1 MAGYVRQS
9 VASIVNGLNITAPPL
24 NAEFNSLQSAFNGTT
39 GHTHDGTTGEAPK
52 IALATSV
59 SGYLPALNG
68 GVGGRNNNTA
78 TTDPTTGSDVNSGY
92 APGSIWVNTTT
103 DRVYVCIDNSASA
116 AIWAESVGIVSNVIT
131 PQITNTVDIGSSSF
145 RFKDAY
151 FAGLL
156 TSASGAFGTASIDT
170 LTVSTAATFT
180 PISVFNGGVTITGA
194 STINSAVLG
203 NVTPAAITG
212 TLITATTGFSGA
224 LTGDVTGNV
233 TAAAGT
239 STFNNATVNGTLT
252 ATLTGNVSASS
263 GTSTFNDVT
272 INGSLNMNL
281 GSAGTIT
288 GLSTPSNASD
298 AATKSYVDTADALKL
313 NLSGG
318 TMSGNIAMG
327 TNLITGLGAPVSGAD
342 ATTKTYVDTADALK
356 LNLSGGTMS
365 GNIAMG
371 ASKVTGL
378 GTPTDA
384 SDAATKGYVDS
395 SVSALIDSAPGA
407 LDTLNELAAALGD
420 DPNFA
425 TTITNSIATK
435 LSLSGG
441 TMTGAIAMGSSKIT
455 GLGTPTDN
463 GDATTKAYVDT
474 ADALKLNLSGG
485 TMSGQIAMGTNKVT
499 GVGDPTTSQDAATKI
514 YVDTAD
520 ALKLNL
526 SGGTMS
532 GNIAMGTSLITG
544 LGSPSSSTD
553 AATKGYVDTQRD
565 TRLALAGG
573 TMTGVIAMGTNKI
586 TGMGDPTN
594 AQDAATKNYID
605 TLFGSTAA
613 AATSAANA
621 LVSENNAATSA
632 SNALASE
639 QAADNS
645 ATAASNSASAAAA
658 SYDDFDDRYLGAKA
672 SAPALDNDGDA
683 LVIGALYF
691 DTTTDTMR
699 VYGSG
704 GWVAAGSSINGTAD
718 RFKYTAT
725 SGQTTFTGSDDN
737 TNTLGYDAGYVDI
750 YLNGVKLVSG
760 VDFTAS
766 NGTSIVL
773 STGAVINDILEV
785 IAYGTFSLA
794 NFSIGDAN
802 DVSIGGATNN
812 QALLYNSGSSNF
824 VPATV
829 LLPANIGV
837 SVQAYDANLDT
848 FVTNFTLP
856 TTDGSNGQALVTN
869 GSGTLSF
876 SDAGITTGKAIAVA
890 LVFG

>member
-92 APGSIWVNTTT
+92 APGSIWVNTTA
-103 DRVYVCIDNSASA
+103 DRVYVCLDNSASA

-180 PISVFNGGVTITGA
+180 PIVVFNGGVTITGA

-263 GTSTFNDVT
+263 GSSTFNDVT
-272 INGSLNMNL
+272 INGSLNMNS
-281 GSAGTIT
+281 GSVGTIT

-327 TNLITGLGAPVSGAD
+327 T
-342 ATTKTYVDTADALK
+342 
-356 LNLSGGTMS
+356 
-365 GNIAMG
+365 
-371 ASKVTGL
+371 SKVTGL
-378 GTPTDA
+378 GAPTDA
-384 SDAATKGYVDS
+384 SDAATKGYVDT
-395 SVSALIDSAPGA
+395 SVSTLIDSAPGA

-441 TMTGAIAMGSSKIT
+441 TMTGAIAMGSNKIT

-463 GDATTKAYVDT
+463 G
-474 ADALKLNLSGG
+474 
-485 TMSGQIAMGTNKVT
+485 
-499 GVGDPTTSQDAATKI
+499 DAATKI

-544 LGSPSSSTD
+544 LGTPSSSTD

-573 TMTGVIAMGTNKI
+573 TMAGVIAMGTNKI

-594 AQDAATKNYID
+594 AQDAVTKNYID
-605 TLFGSTAA
+605 TLFGSTTA

-639 QAADNS
+639 QAADSS
-645 ATAASNSASAAAA
+645 ATAASNSATAAAA

-829 LLPANIGV
+829 LLPADIGV
-837 SVQAYDANLDT
+837 SVQAYDANLNT

-876 SDAGITTGKAIAVA
+876 SDAGVTTGKAIAMA
-890 LVFG
+890 IVFG

>member
-92 APGSIWVNTTT
+92 APGSIWVNTTA
-103 DRVYVCIDNSASA
+103 DRVYVCLDNSASA
-116 AIWAESVGIVSNVIT
+116 AIWAESVGIVSNAIT
-131 PQITNTVDIGSSSF
+131 PQITNTVDIGASSF

-180 PISVFNGGVTITGA
+180 PIAVFNGGVTITGA

-263 GTSTFNDVT
+263 GSSTFNDVT
-272 INGSLNMNL
+272 INGSLNMNS
-281 GSAGTIT
+281 GSVGTIT
-288 GLSTPSNASD
+288 GLSTPSNSSD
-298 AATKSYVDTADALKL
+298 AATKGYVDTADALKL

-327 TNLITGLGAPVSGAD
+327 T
-342 ATTKTYVDTADALK
+342 
-356 LNLSGGTMS
+356 
-365 GNIAMG
+365 
-371 ASKVTGL
+371 SKVTGL

-420 DPNFA
+420 DANFS

-441 TMTGAIAMGSSKIT
+441 TMTGAIAMGSNKIT

-463 GDATTKAYVDT
+463 GDA
-474 ADALKLNLSGG
+474 
-485 TMSGQIAMGTNKVT
+485 
-499 GVGDPTTSQDAATKI
+499 ATKV

-613 AATSAANA
+613 AAISAANA

-645 ATAASNSASAAAA
+645 ATAASNSATAAAA

-785 IAYGTFSLA
+785 IAYGTFS
-794 NFSIGDAN
+794 
-802 DVSIGGATNN
+802 
-812 QALLYNSGSSNF
+812 
-824 VPATV
+824 
-829 LLPANIGV
+829 
-837 SVQAYDANLDT
+837 
-848 FVTNFTLP
+848 
-856 TTDGSNGQALVTN
+856 
-869 GSGTLSF
+869 
-876 SDAGITTGKAIAVA
+876 
-890 LVFG
+890 